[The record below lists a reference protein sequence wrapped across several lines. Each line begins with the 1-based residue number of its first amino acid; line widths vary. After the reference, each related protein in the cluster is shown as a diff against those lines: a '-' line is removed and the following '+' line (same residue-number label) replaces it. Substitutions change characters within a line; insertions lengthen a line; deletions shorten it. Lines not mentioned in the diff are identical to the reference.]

1 MSQIRTLKKNF
12 FISKKEVNTV
22 SYQNSSE
29 GYAAK
34 KIHRYPEEHSECL
47 KSKQAFY
54 RQAVNIFIA
63 PHDRWETKHE
73 GMVDI

>member
-1 MSQIRTLKKNF
+1 MSQIRTLLKEL

-54 RQAVNIFIA
+54 RQAVYTYMYCS
-63 PHDRWETKHE
+63 TK
-73 GMVDI
+73 